1 MKIFCLQKIIYG
13 TYVATPD
20 SMCKQPS
27 HAYSFHFIVSHTNY
41 LCIPG
46 CCDSF
51 FSSCNIADCVN
62 RRGWMVNWDGWGAEG
77 NYLDTNS
84 CAVPLICDID

>member
-1 MKIFCLQKIIYG
+1 MKIIYG

-27 HAYSFHFIVSHTNY
+27 HAYSFHFIVIHTNY

-51 FSSCNIADCVN
+51 SAPVISQIVSIG
-62 RRGWMVNWDGWGAEG
+62 RVG
-77 NYLDTNS
+77 
-84 CAVPLICDID
+84 